1 MAIIRVTYRGY
12 GRDFR
17 GCHFVPRRDD
27 GYYSSRNR
35 VEPSRVED
43 IFHHSINSSFPFVFF
58 CALFHAKIIPNDEF
72 YDIRSRRIPR
82 NTISLAISPVRPRL
96 PSPNRRAPLTRLHR
110 ADTDSLCRRRSF
122 GHNTTSIHGGIH
134 LGRGIQPQEATLN
147 GFPDAPFTNSIVRN
161 RCLQ

>member
-1 MAIIRVTYRGY
+1 MIFEAAILFPVGMTGIIRRGI
-12 GRDFR
+12 
-17 GCHFVPRRDD
+17 
-27 GYYSSRNR
+27 
-35 VEPSRVED
+35 EPSRVESR
-43 IFHHSINSSFPFVFF
+43 IYSITR
-58 CALFHAKIIPNDEF
+58 L
-72 YDIRSRRIPR
+72 IPR
-82 NTISLAISPVRPRL
+82 FLSCFSAPFSTRKLFPTTNSTIFVQDVFLAIQSISLAISPVRPRL